1 MSRVGFSPGIR
12 SHIRRFLISGPKY
25 CPVSSGDRLNAAA
38 MSLEEAVFMAA
49 FGRFLP
55 VVTKQR
61 PGQITCKWFVKSVQ
75 LSRIDVHFAHLAGVP
90 ILGIGRWPF
99 HSDGLLTNW
108 HFNDR
113 QRFRWPLRRS

>member
-1 MSRVGFSPGIR
+1 M
-12 SHIRRFLISGPKY
+12 
-25 CPVSSGDRLNAAA
+25 
-38 MSLEEAVFMAA
+38 
-49 FGRFLP
+49 GRFLP

-75 LSRIDVHFAHLAGVP
+75 LSRIDVHFARLAGVP

-113 QRFRWPLRRS
+113 QRFRWPLRRSKRRCDWTCPVKSPAICVLRWR